1 MKNSK
6 RGKDSGGVRNSA
18 SLRSL
23 HRLRLGHITAD
34 KREIKDFPKL
44 HSATSFIR
52 KTLGVIFEGSL
63 FSNLDL
69 TRRVKKLLNKLNLSD
84 YHG

>member
-1 MKNSK
+1 VEIQIKFY
-6 RGKDSGGVRNSA
+6 RIYGDIGHSA
-18 SLRSL
+18 ATSLPCLTSL
-23 HRLRLGHITAD
+23 CYLIAD
-34 KREIKDFPKL
+34 KRFAFGSPKPT
-44 HSATSFIR
+44 SWASFIR

-84 YHG
+84 YH